1 MIFNIGVYFMLVN
14 NVILDNEEERE
25 HLRAIYNKYIDTP
38 LDNDTK
44 FFLDKED
51 IEFLIRVQ
59 KMAISSMKENIKLL
73 KTNNKVLKSML
84 K

>member
-1 MIFNIGVYFMLVN
+1 MIFNIGIYFMLVN
-14 NVILDNEEERE
+14 NTILEEEERE

-38 LDNDTK
+38 LDDDTK
-44 FFLDKED
+44 FFLDKQD

-73 KTNNKVLKSML
+73 KTNNKFLKSVLK
-84 K
+84 